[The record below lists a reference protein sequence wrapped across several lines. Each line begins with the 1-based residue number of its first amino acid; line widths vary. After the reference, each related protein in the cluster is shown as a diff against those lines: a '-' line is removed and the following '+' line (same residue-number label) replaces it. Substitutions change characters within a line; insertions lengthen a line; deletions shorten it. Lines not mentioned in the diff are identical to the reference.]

1 MLHNVREITFQDI
14 AQPIQRAGGD
24 AFVMPEPG
32 KLGFADVIGL
42 VERLIWDA
50 LWRSRFPQFVK
61 FYHNLSYS
69 FGCFSFIIA
78 VIWIQHK
85 VPKSEPP

>member
-1 MLHNVREITFQDI
+1 MFGTIRLKKIIVRDMLHNVREITFQDI

-42 VERLIWDA
+42 VERLI
-50 LWRSRFPQFVK
+50 
-61 FYHNLSYS
+61 
-69 FGCFSFIIA
+69 
-78 VIWIQHK
+78 
-85 VPKSEPP
+85 